1 MTALTQHLINGLSL
15 GSIYA
20 LIALGYTLVYGI
32 LRLINFAHGDLFMLA
47 AYAALGLAAFA
58 GLGQAPLEGQ
68 AEAAAGLG
76 GFGLVLGGAMLAA
89 ALVGWAVERWA
100 YRPLRG
106 QPRLNLLITAV
117 GVSLLLENGAQV
129 FFGATPRRF
138 PYLLTESPA
147 FTLFGADVSSLDLTV
162 LLTTVALLLALEW
175 VVQKT
180 RMGLAMRAVSHS
192 HQTAALQGINVDK
205 VIAFTFAIGSALA
218 AAAAVLYGVK
228 YPKVDPLMGVM
239 PGLKA
244 FVAAVI
250 GGIGNLR
257 GAVIGA
263 LIMGLAETLVA
274 AYGASTWRD
283 ALAFGLLI
291 AILLFKP
298 AGLFGKYEPEK
309 V

>member
-1 MTALTQHLINGLSL
+1 LDALLQHLINGLSL

-47 AYAALGLAAFA
+47 AYAALGGATLLGLGALPAPDMAPVSNWGAFA
-58 GLGQAPLEGQ
+58 
-68 AEAAAGLG
+68 
-76 GFGLVLGGAMLAA
+76 LVMAVAMGAA
-89 ALVGWAVERWA
+89 ALAGWLVERLA

-117 GVSLLLENGAQV
+117 GVSLLLENAVQ
-129 FFGATPRRF
+129 AWNPNPLKF
-138 PYLLTESPA
+138 PDLLVDAPA
-147 FTLFGADVSSLDLTV
+147 FTIGGAVVSTLDLAVFATAFV
-162 LLTTVALLLALEW
+162 LLLALEFW
-175 VVQKT
+175 VHKT
-180 RMGLAMRAVSHS
+180 RQGRAMRALSHS
-192 HQTAALQGINVDK
+192 HQTAALLGIPVDR
-205 VIAFTFAIGSALA
+205 VIALTFAVGSALA

-244 FVAAVI
+244 FVAAVL

-257 GAVIGA
+257 GAVLGA
-263 LIMGLAETLVA
+263 LILGLAETLVA
-274 AYGASTWRD
+274 AYGDSSWRD

-291 AILLFKP
+291 GILLFKP
-298 AGLFGKYEPEK
+298 AGLLGTYEREK

>member
-1 MTALTQHLINGLSL
+1 MESLVQHLVNGLSL

-32 LRLINFAHGDLFMLA
+32 LRLINFAHGDLFMVA
-47 AYAALGLAAFA
+47 AYAALGIGAMLGLGAIPAAELAPQSDWAAFA
-58 GLGQAPLEGQ
+58 LVLLGAMLI
-68 AEAAAGLG
+68 AAAAGW
-76 GFGLVLGGAMLAA
+76 M
-89 ALVGWAVERWA
+89 VERFA

-117 GVSLLLENGAQV
+117 GVSLLLENAVQ
-129 FFGATPRRF
+129 AWNPNPLKF
-138 PYLLTESPA
+138 PDLIIDSPA
-147 FTLFGADVSSLDLTV
+147 FMLGNAQVSTLDLAV
-162 LLTTVALLLALEW
+162 LGTALLMLLALEYW
-175 VVQKT
+175 VHGT
-180 RMGLAMRAVSHS
+180 RQGRAMRALSHS
-192 HQTAALQGINVDK
+192 HETASLLGIPVNR
-205 VIAFTFAIGSALA
+205 VIAVTFMVGSALA

-228 YPKVDPLMGVM
+228 YPKVDPLMGVL

-244 FVAAVI
+244 FVAAVL

-257 GAVIGA
+257 GAVVGG
-263 LIMGLAETLVA
+263 LILGLAETLVS

-291 AILLFKP
+291 IILLFKP
-298 AGLFGKYEPEK
+298 AGLFGTYEREK

>member
-1 MTALTQHLINGLSL
+1 VVATLVQHLINGISL

-47 AYAALGLAAFA
+47 AYAGLATCAVLGLGGDAQTAALSSSWGAFA
-58 GLGQAPLEGQ
+58 VVLAVSMIL
-68 AEAAAGLG
+68 AAAAGWL
-76 GFGLVLGGAMLAA
+76 
-89 ALVGWAVERWA
+89 VERLA

-117 GVSLLLENGAQV
+117 GVSLLLENGAQAA
-129 FFGATPRRF
+129 FGANPRRV
-138 PYLLTESPA
+138 PELIVDAPA
-147 FTLFGADVSSLDLTV
+147 FSLAGAQVSILDLTV
-162 LLTTVALLLALEW
+162 LGTTIVLLLALEFW
-175 VVQKT
+175 VHRT
-180 RMGLAMRAVSHS
+180 RLGRAMRAVSHS
-192 HQTAALQGINVDK
+192 HETAALLGIPVDR
-205 VIAFTFAIGSALA
+205 VIALTFAVGSALA
-218 AAAAVLYGVK
+218 AAAAVLYGAK

-244 FVAAVI
+244 FVAAVL

-257 GAVIGA
+257 GAVLGA
-263 LIMGLAETLVA
+263 MILGLAETLMA
-274 AYGASTWRD
+274 GYGASTWRD

-291 AILLFKP
+291 LILLFKP
-298 AGLFGKYEPEK
+298 TGLLGHNAREK

>member
-1 MTALTQHLINGLSL
+1 MDALIQHLINGLSL

-47 AYAALGLAAFA
+47 AYSALGCATLLGLGAMPLPDVLPVSSWGAFA
-58 GLGQAPLEGQ
+58 
-68 AEAAAGLG
+68 
-76 GFGLVLGGAMLAA
+76 LVLGVAMLAA
-89 ALVGWAVERWA
+89 AVAGWLVERLA

-117 GVSLLLENGAQV
+117 GVSLLLENAVQAWNPNPLRFPELLV
-129 FFGATPRRF
+129 DAPAFMIAGAT
-138 PYLLTESPA
+138 
-147 FTLFGADVSSLDLTV
+147 VSSLDLAVFATTLG
-162 LLTTVALLLALEW
+162 LLGLLEYW
-175 VVQKT
+175 VHRSRQG
-180 RMGLAMRAVSHS
+180 RAMRALSHS
-192 HQTAALQGINVDK
+192 HETAALLGIPVDR
-205 VIAFTFAIGSALA
+205 VIALTFAVGSALA

-244 FVAAVI
+244 FVAAVL

-257 GAVIGA
+257 GAVLGA
-263 LIMGLAETLVA
+263 LILGLAETMVA
-274 AYGASTWRD
+274 AYGASSWRD
-283 ALAFGLLI
+283 ALAFALLI
-291 AILLFKP
+291 GILLFKP
-298 AGLFGKYEPEK
+298 AGLLGHYEREK

>member
-1 MTALTQHLINGLSL
+1 MDAFLQNLVNGLSL

-47 AYAALGLAAFA
+47 AYSALGVAALIGLGAVPVPAGLAVSHWGAFA
-58 GLGQAPLEGQ
+58 LVLAVAMLV
-68 AEAAAGLG
+68 AAAAGWL
-76 GFGLVLGGAMLAA
+76 
-89 ALVGWAVERWA
+89 VERYA

-117 GVSLLLENGAQV
+117 GVSLLLENSVQAWNPDPLKFPDLIVDSPVFKLGGAQV
-129 FFGATPRRF
+129 SR
-138 PYLLTESPA
+138 
-147 FTLFGADVSSLDLTV
+147 VDLVV
-162 LLTTVALLLALEW
+162 LLTTLVLLVALEFW
-175 VVQKT
+175 VQKT
-180 RMGLAMRAVSHS
+180 RQGRAMRALSHN
-192 HQTAALQGINVDK
+192 HETASLLGIPVDR
-205 VIAFTFAIGSALA
+205 VIAITFAVCSALA

-228 YPKVDPLMGVM
+228 YPTVDPLMGVM

-244 FVAAVI
+244 FVAAVL

-257 GAVIGA
+257 GAVIGG
-263 LIMGLAETLVA
+263 LILGLAETFVA

-283 ALAFGLLI
+283 ALAFALLI
-291 AILLFKP
+291 LILLFKP
-298 AGLFGKYEPEK
+298 AGLFGTYEREK

>member
-1 MTALTQHLINGLSL
+1 LDTLIQHLINGLSL

-47 AYAALGLAAFA
+47 AYAALGCASLLGLGALPLPGALAASSWGAFA
-58 GLGQAPLEGQ
+58 VVLVVSM
-68 AEAAAGLG
+68 AAAA
-76 GFGLVLGGAMLAA
+76 VA
-89 ALVGWAVERWA
+89 GWLVERLA
-100 YRPLRG
+100 YRPLRS

-117 GVSLLLENGAQV
+117 GVSLLLENGAQAV
-129 FFGATPRRF
+129 FSASPRKFPDLLVETPLFSIGGAQ
-138 PYLLTESPA
+138 
-147 FTLFGADVSSLDLTV
+147 VSSLDVTV
-162 LLTTVALLLALEW
+162 LATALLLLLGLELW
-175 VVQKT
+175 VHHT
-180 RMGLAMRAVSHS
+180 RLGRAMRAVSHS
-192 HQTAALQGINVDK
+192 HQTAALLGIPVDR
-205 VIAFTFAIGSALA
+205 VIALTFAVGSALA

-244 FVAAVI
+244 FVAAVL

-257 GAVIGA
+257 GAVVGA
-263 LIMGLAETLVA
+263 LILGLAETLVS
-274 AYGASTWRD
+274 AYGASSWRD

-291 AILLFKP
+291 GILLFKP
-298 AGLFGKYEPEK
+298 AGLFGAYEPEK